1 MHENLKL
8 CHAKGADTEKSCKF
22 TRPPEPP
29 RKGMCVKQES
39 RRQVA
44 MGMNQRTVVR
54 HATQI
59 KTKHLFSK
67 TKHLCKFHPALLEG
81 CLVSWRVEGKK
92 RSQIKT

>member
-29 RKGMCVKQES
+29 RKGICVKQES

-44 MGMNQRTVVR
+44 LGMNQRTVVR
-54 HATQI
+54 HAHSDQH
-59 KTKHLFSK
+59 KTSFQQDK
-67 TKHLCKFHPALLEG
+67 T
-81 CLVSWRVEGKK
+81 LV
-92 RSQIKT
+92 